1 MRTRVLLIAGFAAAA
16 TALALAQS
24 QSQAPQTPLPPR
36 EQPAITFKVE
46 INYVEVDAIVTDAR
60 GNPVR
65 NLTRDEF
72 EVLEDGKPQSVSIF
86 SLVDI
91 PIERAERPLF
101 SPTPIEP
108 DVRTN
113 AGGFDGRIFV
123 IVLDDLHTYVLRS
136 QLVKRAAR
144 EFVEKYIG
152 ANDLAA
158 VLHTSGRSDASQ
170 DFTNSRRLLVSAID
184 KFMGRKSQSATL
196 AKIEE
201 YQLRRGTPMESDP
214 LRDPLDLER
223 GYQARSTLDTLKSL
237 SDFMTGVRG
246 RRKAVVFFSEGIDYD
261 INDPFNNQYAS
272 TIIQETQDLIGA
284 ATRANVNIYS
294 VDPRGITLLGE
305 ESIQLQGLPPDAP
318 TDLSNTGLMNELRIA
333 QDSLRVLA
341 DETGGFASVNANDF
355 AKAYSRIL
363 EESSTYYVLGYYPA
377 NDRRD
382 GRFRKIE
389 VRVTRPGLQVRAR
402 RGYVAPR
409 GKAPAVKTTDAAA
422 GTSAELRDA
431 LNSPLPV
438 GGLTLSAF
446 AAPFKAAAPDASVVV
461 GIEVPGRD
469 LKFVERDGRFANEV
483 EFSMMAIDQS
493 GKVKNGDRRSLKLDL
508 RPQTY
513 QAVVRQGFRMVAR
526 LTLAPGRY
534 QLRLAAREANGGRVG
549 SLHYDLE
556 VPDFAKEPLMISGLL
571 LTSAGASRTPVVSDD
586 PELKQVLPA
595 QPTTMREFVEAD
607 QLALF
612 AEIYDNRG
620 TTPHTVDITT
630 TIRAD
635 AGTVVFKTE
644 DARKSE
650 ELEGARGGYGY
661 TAQVPLKGVPP
672 GLYVLRVEARSRL
685 GGDTVARETQFR
697 IVPGGV
703 PGG

>member
-1 MRTRVLLIAGFAAAA
+1 MRTRVVLTATFAAAA

-24 QSQAPQTPLPPR
+24 QSQPPQAPAPPR
-36 EQPAITFKVE
+36 EQPAVTFKIEV
-46 INYVEVDAIVTDAR
+46 NYVEVDAIVTDAR
-60 GNPVR
+60 GNSVR
-65 NLTRDEF
+65 NLTRDDF
-72 EVLEDGKPQSVSIF
+72 EVLEDGKPQPVSIF

-91 PIERAERPLF
+91 PIERFERPLF
-101 SPTPIEP
+101 SPAPIEP

-123 IVLDDLHTYVLRS
+123 IVLDDLHTHALRS

-144 EFVEKYIG
+144 EFVVRYIG

-158 VLHTSGRSDASQ
+158 VLHTSGRSDAGQ
-170 DFTNSRRLLVSAID
+170 EFTNNRRLLAGAID
-184 KFMGRKSQSATL
+184 KFMGRKTQSATL

-201 YQLRRGTPMESDP
+201 YQLRRGTPMQSDP
-214 LRDPLDLER
+214 LSDPLDFER
-223 GYQARSTLDTLKSL
+223 GYQARSTLDTLKSV

-246 RRKAVVFFSEGIDYD
+246 RRKAVIFFSEGLDYD
-261 INDPFNNQYAS
+261 ISDPFNNKYAS
-272 TIIQETQDLIGA
+272 TIVQETQDLVGA

-294 VDPRGITLLGE
+294 VDPRGLTMLGE
-305 ESIQLQGLPPDAP
+305 EGIQLQGLPPDAP
-318 TDLSNTGLMNELRIA
+318 TDLSNSGLMNELRIA

-341 DETGGFASVNANDF
+341 DETGGFAAVNSNDF
-355 AKAYSRIL
+355 ARAYSRIL
-363 EESSTYYVLGYYPA
+363 EESSTYYVLGYYPT

-382 GRFRKIE
+382 GRFRKIQ
-389 VRVTRPGLQVRAR
+389 VRVKRPDLQVRAR

-409 GKAPAVKTTDAAA
+409 GKAPAATTEAAA

-431 LNSPLPV
+431 LNSPLPT

-461 GIEVPGRD
+461 GVEVPGRD
-469 LKFVERDGRFANEV
+469 LKFVERNGRFANEV
-483 EFSMMAIDQS
+483 EFSMIAVDQS
-493 GKVKNGDRRSLKLDL
+493 GKVKGGDRRNLKLDL

-513 QAVVRQGFRMVAR
+513 QAVVQQGFRMVSR

-534 QLRLAAREANGGRVG
+534 QLRVAAREANGGRVG

-571 LTSAGASRTPVVSDD
+571 LTSAGASRSPVVSED
-586 PELKQVLPA
+586 PELKPVLPA
-595 QPTTMREFVEAD
+595 QPTTMREFAAID

-620 TTPHTVDITT
+620 STPHTVDITAT
-630 TIRAD
+630 VRAD

-650 ELEGARGGYGY
+650 EIKGARGGYGH
-661 TAQVPLKGVPP
+661 TAQIPLNGLAA

-685 GGDTVARETQFR
+685 GGEVVAREIQFR
-697 IVPGGV
+697 IVPGG
-703 PGG
+703 PPQG